1 MCTSSNKNAKKVNSL
16 YFHVQP
22 SAGATAEREE
32 ARAGEKEGGRS
43 MPRKPPSH
51 MHTHTHTLD
60 NIYLQELIA
69 VGNDSYHTMHCLV
82 LQIATSHTHTHTHTY
97 ICI

>member
-1 MCTSSNKNAKKVNSL
+1 
-16 YFHVQP
+16 
-22 SAGATAEREE
+22 
-32 ARAGEKEGGRS
+32 

-60 NIYLQELIA
+60 SIYLQELIA

-82 LQIATSHTHTHTHTY
+82 LEIATSHTHTRSHSRTHAHIYIYIY

>member
-1 MCTSSNKNAKKVNSL
+1 
-16 YFHVQP
+16 
-22 SAGATAEREE
+22 
-32 ARAGEKEGGRS
+32 

-51 MHTHTHTLD
+51 VHTHAHTLD

-82 LQIATSHTHTHTHTY
+82 YIYIYIYMHIVAMLQVEG
-97 ICI
+97 